1 MNHRSSLV
9 ACACLAALAACQPQS
24 EGTTF
29 TQWNT
34 ATTGAERT
42 RPTSAGVTTPVTTPT
57 PVVTPVSEMP
67 TSAINTMALMLA
79 EEAVAPGD
87 PVPQPPATPVISPAI
102 EPRVRELRAIVER
115 TDDCWSSAPMMRIAH
130 MPPRECGQWF
140 ETLARGGEAS
150 GHAIGQFLAA
160 NVRGMNSA
168 PSERLSE
175 ILASTEAQ
183 SGGAYVVRRIHAL
196 IDAISA
202 EQPQTFNGSAA
213 PPLALMHTNL
223 RVFEQSTGFPVNET
237 ALWNNSFDAEGA
249 AKARPAA
256 VRALRFWSRNGQAAS
271 SWQSLSDQRLRLWL
285 SADDPRALRAS
296 ALILSRRG
304 SAHLR
309 AEAERALNRVDTST
323 SSAEARVYARMLLRR
338 FQPNANEM
346 GMGMDALD

>member
-1 MNHRSSLV
+1 
-9 ACACLAALAACQPQS
+9 
-24 EGTTF
+24 
-29 TQWNT
+29 
-34 ATTGAERT
+34 
-42 RPTSAGVTTPVTTPT
+42 
-57 PVVTPVSEMP
+57 
-67 TSAINTMALMLA
+67 MALMLA

-115 TDDCWSSAPMMRIAH
+115 TDDCWSSSPMMRIAH

-150 GHAIGQFLAA
+150 GHAIGQYLAT
-160 NVRGMNSA
+160 NLHGLNSA

-183 SGGAYVVRRIHAL
+183 SGGAYVVRRIHGL

-202 EQPQTFNGSAA
+202 EPPQTFNGNAA
-213 PPLALMHTNL
+213 PPLVQMHTNL
-223 RVFEQSTGFPVNET
+223 RVFELSTGFPVNET
-237 ALWNNSFDAEGA
+237 ALWNNSFDAEAA
-249 AKARPAA
+249 AKTRPGA
-256 VRALRFWSRNGQAAS
+256 VRALRFWSRNGQVAA

-285 SADDPRALRAS
+285 SADDARALRAS
-296 ALILSRRG
+296 SLILSRRA

-309 AEAERALNRVDTST
+309 AEAERALNRVDTGT

-346 GMGMDALD
+346 GMGALE